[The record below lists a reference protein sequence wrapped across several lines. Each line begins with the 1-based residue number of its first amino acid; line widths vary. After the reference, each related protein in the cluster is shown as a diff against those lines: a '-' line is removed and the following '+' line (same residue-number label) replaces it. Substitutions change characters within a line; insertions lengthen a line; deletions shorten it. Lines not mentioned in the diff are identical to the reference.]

1 MPVRATDNWWKPL
14 GRFGAAS
21 VIHVDLAPH
30 AAREASAF
38 AMLDSCERKRWRKF
52 IHLGARRRF
61 ALCRAALRAILCDH
75 LGCRNEQ
82 LAFGQAIH
90 EKPFALVD
98 GGHVSISFNVSHGGG
113 HGLIALAPGGR
124 LGVDV
129 EERTERRDFDRLIEA
144 AFGVNE
150 QRALNRANGHGR
162 ILLFFKLW
170 TIKEALIKALG
181 TGLSFD
187 PADFEAPAA
196 MRRGAPTATYRFPQ
210 LPSMEW
216 RVDDL
221 GCDGFAAAV
230 AQESGPRFSPLTDAD
245 IDRALAHREDR
256 EE

>member
-1 MPVRATDNWWKPL
+1 MTARAPDCWSKPH

-21 VIHVDLAPH
+21 VVHVDLAPH
-30 AAREASAF
+30 PAHEASAF
-38 AMLDSCERKRWRKF
+38 AMLDSCERRRWRKF

-98 GGHVSISFNVSHGGG
+98 GEHVSISFNVSHGGS
-113 HGLIALAPGGR
+113 HGLIAVAPEGR

-129 EERTERRDFDRLIEA
+129 EERTERRDFDRLIDA
-144 AFGVNE
+144 AFGANE
-150 QRALNRANGHGR
+150 QRALTRANGTGR
-162 ILLFFKLW
+162 IQLFFKLW
-170 TIKEALIKALG
+170 TIKEALIKAVG
-181 TGLSFD
+181 TGMSFD

-196 MRRGAPTATYRFPQ
+196 MRLGASSATYRFPQ

-230 AQESGPRFSPLTDAD
+230 AQESGPSFSPLTDAD
-245 IDRALAHREDR
+245 IDRALARMKGKNT
-256 EE
+256 